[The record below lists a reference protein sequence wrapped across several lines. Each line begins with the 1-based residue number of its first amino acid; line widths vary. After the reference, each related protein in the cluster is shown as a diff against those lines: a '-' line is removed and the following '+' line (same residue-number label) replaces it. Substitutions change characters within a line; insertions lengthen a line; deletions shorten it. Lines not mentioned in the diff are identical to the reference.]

1 MERLSGVMPPTGTSA
16 MGGRITAR
24 QAFST
29 TGPSC
34 SAGNIFSTSAPAA
47 SAAKASVG
55 VATPGQD
62 AMPSGLAVRI
72 TAASL
77 CGMTISSPPASWT
90 RAQSS
95 GFSTVPAPIRQS
107 VGRAARIARMLAS
120 GSGEF
125 SGTSIRR
132 KPAS

>member
-62 AMPSGLAVRI
+62 GMTSCLAVRI

-77 CGMTISSPPASWT
+77 
-90 RAQSS
+90 
-95 GFSTVPAPIRQS
+95 
-107 VGRAARIARMLAS
+107 
-120 GSGEF
+120 
-125 SGTSIRR
+125 
-132 KPAS
+132 